1 MVMFLLLHFTQH
13 LAECW
18 VHTNPQTGSRL
29 ILNFTF
35 RYRWMPARR
44 MGKRLVDRRA
54 ARSVKAN
61 WLLPE
66 VWLWWMQATPKYPGG
81 RSQALMPLCSEASGE
96 EAGKDRRT
104 LNSPPRHRRGQFF
117 WVRGTVHWGKTFTV
131 SKAASICQ
139 QQAVRLHSASASE
152 ESGPGQAETV
162 EAIAE
167 QESAKFLCAFGPSQ
181 IQAPKKRVLV
191 IGYCW
196 LVDQYDAAVYHWM
209 SSFTSEKGK
218 NWF

>member
-1 MVMFLLLHFTQH
+1 
-13 LAECW
+13 
-18 VHTNPQTGSRL
+18 
-29 ILNFTF
+29 
-35 RYRWMPARR
+35 
-44 MGKRLVDRRA
+44 
-54 ARSVKAN
+54 
-61 WLLPE
+61 
-66 VWLWWMQATPKYPGG
+66 MQATPKYPGG

-162 EAIAE
+162 SGVWLLQSGGHCRAGVCKV
-167 QESAKFLCAFGPSQ
+167 SLCVWTLPDPSS
-181 IQAPKKRVLV
+181 KKEGLGYRVLL
-191 IGYCW
+191 IG
-196 LVDQYDAAVYHWM
+196 
-209 SSFTSEKGK
+209 
-218 NWF
+218 